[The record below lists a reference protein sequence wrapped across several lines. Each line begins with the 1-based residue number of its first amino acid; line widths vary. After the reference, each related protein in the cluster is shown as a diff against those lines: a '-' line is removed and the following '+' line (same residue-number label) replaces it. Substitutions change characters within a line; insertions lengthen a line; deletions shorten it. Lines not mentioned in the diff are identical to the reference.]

1 MSKPAKK
8 QFKKVLIA
16 NRGEIACRVI
26 QGVQEMGMLA
36 VALYSDP
43 DKQALHVRLADEAFH
58 LPGKTPAETYL
69 QAERILAICKENQ
82 IDAVHPGYGFLSEN
96 AEFARA
102 CEKAGIT
109 FIGPT
114 PDVIHKM
121 GDKII
126 SKETMQKAG
135 VPVVPGWAGDLETD
149 YKVIEKEADK
159 IGYPLLVKA
168 AAGGGGKGMR
178 RVDDRAALKSAL
190 EAAGREAKKAFG
202 DARVFLEKYITRP
215 RHIEFQIFG
224 DSHGNAVHLF
234 ERECSIQRRYQK
246 IIEESPSPALTPELR
261 AKMGDAAVKAAKA
274 LGYQNA
280 GTVEFIVSDQNEFY
294 FLEVNTRLQ
303 VEHPVTEMVTHLD
316 LVRLQLQVAMG
327 EALPFKQEEL
337 KQDGHARS
345 VRQDGH
351 AIECRIYAED
361 AANNFMPSVGKLQK
375 YRLPVGPGIRV
386 DNGYPE
392 GYEVTVYYD
401 PMLAKLIVWGE
412 DRGAAL
418 AKMRWALEHFVA
430 LGVTTNIEYLK
441 KIIEHPEFV
450 AGRIHTH
457 FLNEH
462 AIETDSEIPPEVFAV
477 EALVGHKVSSATAG
491 NGMSGQSAVETS
503 PWQLA
508 GRWRGGA

>member
-1 MSKPAKK
+1 MSSKK
-8 QFKKVLIA
+8 KKFKKVLIA

-26 QGVQEMGMLA
+26 QSVQEAGMQA
-36 VALYSDP
+36 VALYSCA
-43 DKQALHVRLADEAFH
+43 DKHALHVSLADEAFH
-58 LPGKTPAETYL
+58 LPGNTPTETYL
-69 QAERILAICKENQ
+69 DTAQILKICAESKV
-82 IDAVHPGYGFLSEN
+82 DAVHPGYGFLSEN
-96 AEFARA
+96 TQFAEA

-114 PDVIHKM
+114 ADVIHKM

-126 SKETMQKAG
+126 SKETMIAAG
-135 VPVVPGWAGDLETD
+135 VPVVPGWAGELSTE
-149 YKVIEKEADK
+149 YSVIEKEADK

-178 RVDDRAALKSAL
+178 RVDQKADLKSAL
-190 EAAGREAKKAFG
+190 EAAGREAQKAFG

-224 DSHGNAVHLF
+224 DSHGSAVHLF

-246 IIEESPSPALTPELR
+246 IIEESPSPVMTPELR

-280 GTVEFIVSDQNEFY
+280 GTVEFIVSESGEFY

-316 LVRLQLQVAMG
+316 LVRLQLQIAMG
-327 EALPFKQEEL
+327 EKLPFTQDDL
-337 KQDGHARS
+337 KQS
-345 VRQDGH
+345 GH

-361 AANNFMPSVGKLQK
+361 TANNFMPSVGKLQK
-375 YRLPVGPGIRV
+375 YRLPQGSGIRV

-412 DRGAAL
+412 DRGAAI
-418 AKMRWALEHFVA
+418 AKMRWALDHFVA

-441 KIIEHPEFV
+441 KILDHPEFV
-450 AGRIHTH
+450 AGKIHTH
-457 FLNEH
+457 FLDEH
-462 AIETDSEIPPEVFAV
+462 AISVNDQPPPEVFAV
-477 EALVGHKVSSATAG
+477 AALAGQKSVASNG
-491 NGMSGQSAVETS
+491 NGQGSVQTS

-508 GRWRGGA
+508 GHWRGGA